1 MQLVLKTSFKKYIIC
16 SCCCERLNR
25 VNHL

>member
-16 SCCCERLNR
+16 SCCCERLKR
-25 VNHL
+25 V